1 MMEKAFKELM
11 TKRQTINIFLFIGV
25 ALALFMIF
33 RPSLWQ
39 DKIESYLNNQLMDK
53 GWSIKI
59 SELSGHL
66 LYNLYSDNVY
76 LKHGNG
82 SSILF
87 PKANANI
94 KIIPLLT
101 GKIVL
106 DKLLVPDTEI
116 RLIVDN
122 SSNDSIIENIKFEP
136 EKIPI
141 NINQIYLDGNISVS
155 YTHLTLP
162 TSDLV

>member
-1 MMEKAFKELM
+1 
-11 TKRQTINIFLFIGV
+11 
-25 ALALFMIF
+25 
-33 RPSLWQ
+33 
-39 DKIESYLNNQLMDK
+39 MDK
-53 GWSIKI
+53 GWSINI

-66 LYNLYSDNVY
+66 LYNLYSDNVD
-76 LKHGNG
+76 LNHENG

-106 DKLLVPDTEI
+106 DKLLVQDTEI

-122 SSNDSIIENIKFEP
+122 SSNDSIIEKVMDILSKIIS
-136 EKIPI
+136 EKHSKCNLENLPKTAAFFSEKNEVIDDSYKLRNKEFISIIPPI
-141 NINQIYLDGNISVS
+141 GGG
-155 YTHLTLP
+155 
-162 TSDLV
+162 

>member
-53 GWSIKI
+53 GWSINI
-59 SELSGHL
+59 SEL
-66 LYNLYSDNVY
+66 
-76 LKHGNG
+76 
-82 SSILF
+82 
-87 PKANANI
+87 
-94 KIIPLLT
+94 
-101 GKIVL
+101 
-106 DKLLVPDTEI
+106 
-116 RLIVDN
+116 
-122 SSNDSIIENIKFEP
+122 
-136 EKIPI
+136 
-141 NINQIYLDGNISVS
+141 SVS